1 MFEVFLEGATSQERP
16 YTMTPS
22 TPQKN
27 SSYWKTTIK
36 NEIIDP
42 EYIGVEV
49 SHMNIF
55 GKYYL
60 S

>member
-1 MFEVFLEGATSQERP
+1 MLQ
-16 YTMTPS
+16 
-22 TPQKN
+22 N
-27 SSYWKTTIK
+27 SNHDRFTELVKWLLNKVDTIK